1 MLMKQILSFISN
13 LLLISALYL
22 FAGCASVSIEP
33 QKLNENITSINE
45 NFTIKGKFKLSFK
58 DSKETG
64 YFTIEKYKSTV
75 SMTLG
80 KNYLLPEKDFFLDL
94 RESFQLVEFL
104 DTEKN
109 QIRLPNVPVQSFLEL
124 FLGINNFN
132 ANNANNEE
140 LDINLEYEA
149 DFNYPSKVF
158 ISTKEFELIVLVKN
172 IWKS

>member
-1 MLMKQILSFISN
+1 MKQILSFISN

-33 QKLNENITSINE
+33 QKFNENITSINE
-45 NFTIKGKFKLSFK
+45 NFKIRGKFKLSFK

-94 RESFQLVEFL
+94 RESFKLVEFL

-109 QIRLPNVPVQSFLEL
+109 QIRLPNMPVQSFLEL

-132 ANNANNEE
+132 ANNEE

-149 DFNYPSKVF
+149 DFTHPSKVF

>member
-1 MLMKQILSFISN
+1 MMLMKQILSFISN

-45 NFTIKGKFKLSFK
+45 NFKIKGKFKLSFE

-94 RESFQLVEFL
+94 RESFKLVEFL

-132 ANNANNEE
+132 ANNEE

-149 DFNYPSKVF
+149 DFTHPSKVF

>member
-1 MLMKQILSFISN
+1 MMLMKQILSFISN

-33 QKLNENITSINE
+33 QKFNENITSINE
-45 NFTIKGKFKLSFK
+45 NFKIRGKFKLSFK

-94 RESFQLVEFL
+94 RESFKLVEFL

-109 QIRLPNVPVQSFLEL
+109 QIRLPNMPVQSFLEL

-132 ANNANNEE
+132 ANNEE
-140 LDINLEYEA
+140 LGINLEYEA
-149 DFNYPSKVF
+149 DFTHPSKVF

>member
-45 NFTIKGKFKLSFK
+45 NFKIKGKFKLSFK

-94 RESFQLVEFL
+94 RESFKLVEFL

-132 ANNANNEE
+132 ANNEE
-140 LDINLEYEA
+140 LDINLEYDA
-149 DFNYPSKVF
+149 DFTHPSKVF

-172 IWKS
+172 LWKS

>member
-1 MLMKQILSFISN
+1 MMLMKQILSFISN

-22 FAGCASVSIEP
+22 FAGCASVSIEH

-45 NFTIKGKFKLSFK
+45 NFTIKGKFKLSFQ

-132 ANNANNEE
+132 ANNEE
-140 LDINLEYEA
+140 LDVNLEYEA
-149 DFNYPSKVF
+149 DFTYPSKIF
-158 ISTKEFELIVLVKN
+158 ISTKELELIVLVKN

>member
-1 MLMKQILSFISN
+1 MMLMKQILSFISN

-45 NFTIKGKFKLSFK
+45 NFTIKGKFKLSFQ

-94 RESFQLVEFL
+94 RESLQLVEFL

-132 ANNANNEE
+132 ANNEE

-149 DFNYPSKVF
+149 DFTYPSKIF
-158 ISTKEFELIVLVKN
+158 ISTKELELIVLVKN

>member
-1 MLMKQILSFISN
+1 MKQILSFISN

-58 DSKETG
+58 DSKVTG

-94 RESFQLVEFL
+94 RESFQFVEFL

-124 FLGINNFN
+124 FLGINNFD
-132 ANNANNEE
+132 ANNEE

-149 DFNYPSKVF
+149 DFTYPSKIF
-158 ISTKEFELIVLVKN
+158 ISTKELEFIVLVKN

>member
-45 NFTIKGKFKLSFK
+45 NFKIKGKFKLSFK

-94 RESFQLVEFL
+94 RESFKLVEFL

-132 ANNANNEE
+132 ANNEE

-149 DFNYPSKVF
+149 DFTYPSKIF
-158 ISTKEFELIVLVKN
+158 ISTKELELIVLVKN

>member
-1 MLMKQILSFISN
+1 MMLMKQILSFISN

-94 RESFQLVEFL
+94 RESLKLVEFL

-132 ANNANNEE
+132 ANNEE

-149 DFNYPSKVF
+149 DFTHPSRVF

>member
-1 MLMKQILSFISN
+1 MMLMKQILSFISN

-33 QKLNENITSINE
+33 QKLNENISSINE
-45 NFTIKGKFKLSFK
+45 NFTIKGKFKLSFQ

-64 YFTIEKYKSTV
+64 YFTIKKYKSTV

-80 KNYLLPEKDFFLDL
+80 KNYLLPEKDFFYDL

-132 ANNANNEE
+132 ANNEE

-149 DFNYPSKVF
+149 DFTYPSKIF
-158 ISTKEFELIVLVKN
+158 ISTKELELIVLVKN

>member
-1 MLMKQILSFISN
+1 MMLMKQILSFISN

-33 QKLNENITSINE
+33 QKFNENITSINE
-45 NFTIKGKFKLSFK
+45 NFKIRGKFKLSFK

-94 RESFQLVEFL
+94 RENFQLVEFL

-109 QIRLPNVPVQSFLEL
+109 QIRLPNMPVQSFLEL

-132 ANNANNEE
+132 ANNEE

-149 DFNYPSKVF
+149 DFTHPSKVF

-172 IWKS
+172 LWKS

>member
-1 MLMKQILSFISN
+1 MMLMKQILSFISN

-45 NFTIKGKFKLSFK
+45 NFKIKGKFKLSFK

-94 RESFQLVEFL
+94 RESFKLVEFL

-132 ANNANNEE
+132 ANNEE
-140 LDINLEYEA
+140 LDINLEYDA
-149 DFNYPSKVF
+149 DFTHPSKIF
-158 ISTKEFELIVLVKN
+158 ISTKEFELVVLVKN

>member
-33 QKLNENITSINE
+33 QKFNENITSINE
-45 NFTIKGKFKLSFK
+45 NFKIRGKFKLSFK

-132 ANNANNEE
+132 DNNEE

-149 DFNYPSKVF
+149 DFTHPSKVF

>member
-1 MLMKQILSFISN
+1 MMLMKQILSFISN

-33 QKLNENITSINE
+33 QKFNENITSINE
-45 NFTIKGKFKLSFK
+45 NFKIRGKFKLSFK

-132 ANNANNEE
+132 DNNEE

-149 DFNYPSKVF
+149 DFNHPSKVF

-172 IWKS
+172 LWKS

>member
-1 MLMKQILSFISN
+1 MMLMKQILSFISN

-22 FAGCASVSIEP
+22 FVGCASVSIEP

-94 RESFQLVEFL
+94 RENFQLVEFL

-132 ANNANNEE
+132 ANNEE

-149 DFNYPSKVF
+149 DFNHPSKVF

-172 IWKS
+172 LWKS

>member
-1 MLMKQILSFISN
+1 MMLMKQILSFISN

-45 NFTIKGKFKLSFK
+45 NFKIQGKFKLSFK

-94 RESFQLVEFL
+94 RESFKLVEFL

-132 ANNANNEE
+132 ANNEE

-149 DFNYPSKVF
+149 DFTYPSKIF
-158 ISTKEFELIVLVKN
+158 ISTKELELIVLVKN

>member
-1 MLMKQILSFISN
+1 MNANKLFNYMLQATETELNMKILS
-13 LLLISALYL
+13 
-22 FAGCASVSIEP
+22 
-33 QKLNENITSINE
+33 K
-45 NFTIKGKFKLSFK
+45 
-58 DSKETG
+58 
-64 YFTIEKYKSTV
+64 
-75 SMTLG
+75 
-80 KNYLLPEKDFFLDL
+80 
-94 RESFQLVEFL
+94 LVEFL

-132 ANNANNEE
+132 ANNEE

-149 DFNYPSKVF
+149 DFTHPSKVF

>member
-1 MLMKQILSFISN
+1 MMLMKQILSFISN

-33 QKLNENITSINE
+33 QKFNENITSINE
-45 NFTIKGKFKLSFK
+45 NFKIRGKFKLSFK

-80 KNYLLPEKDFFLDL
+80 KNYLLPEKEFFLDL

-109 QIRLPNVPVQSFLEL
+109 QIRLPNMPVQSFLEL

-132 ANNANNEE
+132 ANNEE

-149 DFNYPSKVF
+149 DFTHPSKVF

>member
-1 MLMKQILSFISN
+1 MMLMKQILSFISN

-33 QKLNENITSINE
+33 QKFNENITSINE
-45 NFTIKGKFKLSFK
+45 NFKIRGKFKLSFK

-132 ANNANNEE
+132 ANNEE

-149 DFNYPSKVF
+149 DFTHPSKVF

>member
-1 MLMKQILSFISN
+1 MMLMKQILSFISN

-22 FAGCASVSIEP
+22 FVGCASVSIEP

-94 RESFQLVEFL
+94 RENFQLVEF
-104 DTEKN
+104 
-109 QIRLPNVPVQSFLEL
+109 
-124 FLGINNFN
+124 
-132 ANNANNEE
+132 
-140 LDINLEYEA
+140 
-149 DFNYPSKVF
+149 
-158 ISTKEFELIVLVKN
+158 
-172 IWKS
+172 

>member
-1 MLMKQILSFISN
+1 MMLMKQILSFISN

-94 RESFQLVEFL
+94 SENFQIVEFL

-124 FLGINNFN
+124 FLGINNF
-132 ANNANNEE
+132 NANNEE

>member
-45 NFTIKGKFKLSFK
+45 NFTIKGKFKLSFQ

-94 RESFQLVEFL
+94 SENFQIVEFL

-132 ANNANNEE
+132 ANNEE

-149 DFNYPSKVF
+149 DFTYPSKIF
-158 ISTKEFELIVLVKN
+158 ISTKELELIVLVKN

>member
-1 MLMKQILSFISN
+1 MKQILSFISN

-124 FLGINNFN
+124 FLGINNFD
-132 ANNANNEE
+132 ANNEE

-149 DFNYPSKVF
+149 DFNHPSKIF

-172 IWKS
+172 LWKS

>member
-1 MLMKQILSFISN
+1 MMLMKQILSFISN

-33 QKLNENITSINE
+33 QKFNENITSINE
-45 NFTIKGKFKLSFK
+45 NFKIRGKFKLSFK

-94 RESFQLVEFL
+94 RESFKLVEFL

-132 ANNANNEE
+132 ANNEE

-149 DFNYPSKVF
+149 DFTHPSKVF

>member
-1 MLMKQILSFISN
+1 MKQILSFISN

-22 FAGCASVSIEP
+22 FVGCASVSIEP

-109 QIRLPNVPVQSFLEL
+109 KIRLPNVPVQNFLEL
-124 FLGINNFN
+124 FLGINNFD
-132 ANNANNEE
+132 ANNEE

-149 DFNYPSKVF
+149 DFTYPSKIF
-158 ISTKEFELIVLVKN
+158 ISTKELEFIVLVKN

>member
-1 MLMKQILSFISN
+1 MMLMKQILSFISN

-45 NFTIKGKFKLSFK
+45 NFKIKGKFKLSFK

-132 ANNANNEE
+132 ANDEE

-149 DFNYPSKVF
+149 DFTHPSKVF

>member
-1 MLMKQILSFISN
+1 MMLMKQILSFISN

-33 QKLNENITSINE
+33 QKFNENITSINE
-45 NFTIKGKFKLSFK
+45 NFKIRGKFKLSFK

-94 RESFQLVEFL
+94 RENFQLVEFL

-109 QIRLPNVPVQSFLEL
+109 QIRLPNMPVQSFLEL

-132 ANNANNEE
+132 ANNEE

-149 DFNYPSKVF
+149 DFTHPSKVF

>member
-1 MLMKQILSFISN
+1 MMLMKQILSFISN

-94 RESFQLVEFL
+94 RESFKLVEFL

-132 ANNANNEE
+132 ATNEE
-140 LDINLEYEA
+140 LDINLEYDA
-149 DFNYPSKVF
+149 DFTHPSKIF

>member
-1 MLMKQILSFISN
+1 MMLMKQILSFISN

-45 NFTIKGKFKLSFK
+45 NFKIKGKFKLSFE

-94 RESFQLVEFL
+94 RESFKLVGFL

-132 ANNANNEE
+132 ANNEE

-149 DFNYPSKVF
+149 DFTYPSKVF

>member
-1 MLMKQILSFISN
+1 MMLMKQILSFISN

-22 FAGCASVSIEP
+22 FVGCASVSIEP

-94 RESFQLVEFL
+94 RENFQLVEFL

-132 ANNANNEE
+132 DNNEE

-149 DFNYPSKVF
+149 DFNHPSKVF

-172 IWKS
+172 LWKS

>member
-33 QKLNENITSINE
+33 QKFNENITSINE
-45 NFTIKGKFKLSFK
+45 NFKIRGKFKLSFK

-94 RESFQLVEFL
+94 RENFQLVEFL

-132 ANNANNEE
+132 ANNEE

-149 DFNYPSKVF
+149 DFTHPSKVF

>member
-1 MLMKQILSFISN
+1 MMLMKQILSFISN

-109 QIRLPNVPVQSFLEL
+109 QIRLPNMPVQSFLEL

-132 ANNANNEE
+132 ANNEE
-140 LDINLEYEA
+140 LDIN
-149 DFNYPSKVF
+149 
-158 ISTKEFELIVLVKN
+158 
-172 IWKS
+172 

>member
-1 MLMKQILSFISN
+1 MMLMKQILSFISN

-33 QKLNENITSINE
+33 QKFNENITSINE
-45 NFTIKGKFKLSFK
+45 NFKIRGKFKLSFK

-94 RESFQLVEFL
+94 RESFKLVEFL

-109 QIRLPNVPVQSFLEL
+109 QIRLPNMPVQSFLEL

-132 ANNANNEE
+132 ANNEE
-140 LDINLEYEA
+140 LDINLEYEE
-149 DFNYPSKVF
+149 DFTHPSKVF

>member
-1 MLMKQILSFISN
+1 MMLMKQILSFISN

-33 QKLNENITSINE
+33 QKFNENITSINE
-45 NFTIKGKFKLSFK
+45 NFKIRGKFKLSFK

-94 RESFQLVEFL
+94 RENFQLVEFL

-132 ANNANNEE
+132 DNNEE

-149 DFNYPSKVF
+149 DFNHPSKVF

-172 IWKS
+172 LWKS

>member
-1 MLMKQILSFISN
+1 MKQILSFISN

-94 RESFQLVEFL
+94 RENFQLVELL

-132 ANNANNEE
+132 ANNEK

-149 DFNYPSKVF
+149 DFTYPSKIF
-158 ISTKEFELIVLVKN
+158 ISTKELELIVLVKN